1 VKNLAFRVI
10 DNLVMSFFRREIQST
25 LFLITLLTMS
35 ESNFLFLLSMAGT
48 DLLLLLPAEAVAEDV
63 EAAAEDVVGVFAA
76 SDNLIPLRAAIGT
89 INSHRQKKK
98 IEL

>member
-1 VKNLAFRVI
+1 
-10 DNLVMSFFRREIQST
+10 
-25 LFLITLLTMS
+25 MS